1 MPRMSFEV
9 DIGYTSQRGLRAV
22 NEDFG
27 GAVCA
32 SEHEASRGLIA
43 VLADGVSGCGYGLE
57 AAQTTVMGLL
67 ADFFATPPTWQAAV
81 ALERLIR
88 AQNAWLADHNRRRG
102 GQGAAL
108 TTLTALALQGQTWTL
123 AHVGDCRAWLLRL
136 GPQGTELHQLSR
148 DHALTDPDLRGHL
161 TRAVGWGDGLRIDFS
176 QGEACLGDCF
186 VLSSD
191 GVHGV
196 LKASRLA
203 ELARTGSAQQAA
215 DALVQAALAAGSRDN
230 ASALVIRLTGLDARP
245 LHAELLHAQRLP
257 IPPLLQVGEVLDGYT
272 LTACVADTG
281 HHLLY
286 QARSGAGALVVLKTL
301 HPSHADDAEACAAL
315 AHEAWLGQRMTS
327 SGERGFAKTQP
338 RPAQASAFYVVFDW
352 HAGHT
357 LAQRMARQPSGPAVA
372 EVVAAAL
379 EWARALGVLHRQG
392 VVHRSIQPSH
402 LHWGED
408 GQWRLFGLSAALSG
422 RESQAQRALPA
433 GAPGY
438 TNPEQ
443 CAGASADA
451 RSDLFALGVTL
462 YQWLTGQL
470 PYGETT
476 LRPSAPSWRYLGGWL
491 GGRLDPSRR
500 RAPICAT
507 RLRPDVPM
515 WLARLLAKAVA
526 PDARQRF
533 ASAEELL
540 LALERGA
547 SRAPLPMPTRLRRH
561 WGAVWRLLGRA
572 E

>member
-1 MPRMSFEV
+1 MWQTQTMPRMSFEV

-32 SEHEASRGLIA
+32 SDPAASCGLVA
-43 VLADGVSGCGYGLE
+43 ALADGVSGAGYGLE

-88 AQNAWLADHNRRRG
+88 AQNAWLVEHNRRRG

-123 AHVGDCRAWLLRL
+123 AHVGDCRAWLLRPS
-136 GPQGTELHQLSR
+136 PQGTELHQLSR

-196 LKASRLA
+196 LKASRLV
-203 ELARTGSAQQAA
+203 ELARTGSAQQVA

-245 LHAELLHAQRLP
+245 LHAELRHAQRLP
-257 IPPLLQVGEVLDGYT
+257 VPPLLQVGEVLDGYT
-272 LTACVADTG
+272 LTACMADTG

-301 HPSHADDAEACAAL
+301 HPSHADDAEARAAL

-357 LAQRMARQPSGPAVA
+357 LAQRMARQPGGPAVA

-408 GQWRLFGLSAALSG
+408 GQWRILGLGAAWSQPQ
-422 RESQAQRALPA
+422 SQAQRALPS
-433 GAPGY
+433 
-438 TNPEQ
+438 
-443 CAGASADA
+443 SADA

-462 YQWLTGQL
+462 YQWLTGHL
-470 PYGETT
+470 PYDETT
-476 LRPSAPSWRYLGGWL
+476 PHASAPVWRHLGNW
-491 GGRLDPSRR
+491 RSR

-507 RLRPDVPM
+507 RWRPDVPM

-533 ASAEELL
+533 DSAEELL

-547 SRAPLPMPTRLRRH
+547 SRASAAMPARLRRH
-561 WGAVWRLLGRA
+561 WAAVWRR
-572 E
+572 